1 MTRPY
6 NNQVWLSYLEKN
18 AGFNLNRSLGNDCIP
33 KFLITQKLFIMKK
46 IIPVVM
52 LSGIVASSACG
63 NKTANNDTQQD
74 SVQAADTTATDTTVT
89 AEPAET
95 AQEATDAPAAK
106 SIEAGGTTIT
116 VGAPLAETLKKAKG
130 ARFEYNADFGVAVV
144 VGNVMIR
151 IPDEDITKEGQDFVN
166 AIPSDMDPDIAFKVS
181 FIKPS
186 AKIKDFE
193 KI

>member
-1 MTRPY
+1 
-6 NNQVWLSYLEKN
+6 
-18 AGFNLNRSLGNDCIP
+18 
-33 KFLITQKLFIMKK
+33 MKR
-46 IIPVVM
+46 IIPVAM
-52 LSGIVASSACG
+52 LSAIVAFSACG
-63 NKTANNDTQQD
+63 NKTANNETQQD
-74 SVQAADTTATDTTVT
+74 TVQTADTTTTDTIAT
-89 AEPAET
+89 AEPE
-95 AQEATDAPAAK
+95 EAAPEAKDAPAAK

-130 ARFEYNADFGVAVV
+130 ARFEYNADFGVDVV

>member
-1 MTRPY
+1 
-6 NNQVWLSYLEKN
+6 
-18 AGFNLNRSLGNDCIP
+18 
-33 KFLITQKLFIMKK
+33 MKR
-46 IIPVVM
+46 IIPVAM
-52 LSGIVASSACG
+52 LSAIVAFSACG
-63 NKTANNDTQQD
+63 NKTANKETQQD
-74 SVQAADTTATDTTVT
+74 TVQTADTTTTDTIAT
-89 AEPAET
+89 AEPE
-95 AQEATDAPAAK
+95 EAAPEAKDAPAAK
-106 SIEAGGTTIT
+106 SIKAGGTTIT

-130 ARFEYNADFGVAVV
+130 ARFEYNADFGVDVV

-166 AIPSDMDPDIAFKVS
+166 AIPSDMNPDIAFKVS

>member
-1 MTRPY
+1 
-6 NNQVWLSYLEKN
+6 
-18 AGFNLNRSLGNDCIP
+18 
-33 KFLITQKLFIMKK
+33 MKR

-52 LSGIVASSACG
+52 LSGIVAFSACG
-63 NKTANNDTQQD
+63 NKTANNETQQG
-74 SVQAADTTATDTTVT
+74 SVQAADTTNADTIVT
-89 AEPAET
+89 AETE
-95 AQEATDAPAAK
+95 EAAPEVKDTSAAK

-130 ARFEYNADFGVAVV
+130 ARFEYNADFGVDVV

-166 AIPSDMDPDIAFKVS
+166 AIPSDMDPDISLKVS
-181 FIKPS
+181 FIKPL

>member
-1 MTRPY
+1 M
-6 NNQVWLSYLEKN
+6 
-18 AGFNLNRSLGNDCIP
+18 
-33 KFLITQKLFIMKK
+33 FIMKR
-46 IIPVVM
+46 IIPVAM
-52 LSGIVASSACG
+52 LSAIVAFSACG
-63 NKTANNDTQQD
+63 NKTANNETQQD
-74 SVQAADTTATDTTVT
+74 TVQAADTTTTDTIAT
-89 AEPAET
+89 AEPE
-95 AQEATDAPAAK
+95 EAAPEAKDAPAAK

-130 ARFEYNADFGVAVV
+130 ARYEYNADFGVDVV

>member
-1 MTRPY
+1 
-6 NNQVWLSYLEKN
+6 
-18 AGFNLNRSLGNDCIP
+18 
-33 KFLITQKLFIMKK
+33 MKR
-46 IIPVVM
+46 IIPVAM
-52 LSGIVASSACG
+52 LSAIVAFSACR
-63 NKTANNDTQQD
+63 NKTTNNETQQD
-74 SVQAADTTATDTTVT
+74 TVQTADTTTTDTIAT
-89 AEPAET
+89 AEPE
-95 AQEATDAPAAK
+95 EAAPEAKDAPAAK

-130 ARFEYNADFGVAVV
+130 ARYEYNADFGVDVV

-151 IPDEDITKEGQDFVN
+151 IPDENITKEGQDFVN

>member
-1 MTRPY
+1 
-6 NNQVWLSYLEKN
+6 
-18 AGFNLNRSLGNDCIP
+18 
-33 KFLITQKLFIMKK
+33 MKR

-52 LSGIVASSACG
+52 LSGIVAFSACG
-63 NKTANNDTQQD
+63 NKTANNETQQD
-74 SVQAADTTATDTTVT
+74 TVQAADTTNADTIVT
-89 AEPAET
+89 AEPE
-95 AQEATDAPAAK
+95 EAAPEVKDAPTAK

-116 VGAPLAETLKKAKG
+116 VGAPLAETLKKVKG
-130 ARFEYNADFGVAVV
+130 ARFEYNADFGVDVV

>member
-1 MTRPY
+1 
-6 NNQVWLSYLEKN
+6 
-18 AGFNLNRSLGNDCIP
+18 
-33 KFLITQKLFIMKK
+33 
-46 IIPVVM
+46 M
-52 LSGIVASSACG
+52 LSGIVAFSACG
-63 NKTANNDTQQD
+63 NKTANNETQQD
-74 SVQAADTTATDTTVT
+74 TVQAADTTNADTIVT
-89 AEPAET
+89 AEPE
-95 AQEATDAPAAK
+95 EAAPEVKDAPTAK

-130 ARFEYNADFGVAVV
+130 ARFEYNADFGVDVV

-186 AKIKDFE
+186 AKIKDIE

>member
-1 MTRPY
+1 
-6 NNQVWLSYLEKN
+6 
-18 AGFNLNRSLGNDCIP
+18 
-33 KFLITQKLFIMKK
+33 MKR

-52 LSGIVASSACG
+52 LSGIVAFSACG
-63 NKTANNDTQQD
+63 NKTANNETQQD
-74 SVQAADTTATDTTVT
+74 TVQAADTTNADTIVT
-89 AEPAET
+89 AEPE
-95 AQEATDAPAAK
+95 EAAPEVKDAPAAK

-130 ARFEYNADFGVAVV
+130 ARFEYNADFGVDVV

-166 AIPSDMDPDIAFKVS
+166 AIPSDMDLDIAFKIS

>member
-1 MTRPY
+1 
-6 NNQVWLSYLEKN
+6 
-18 AGFNLNRSLGNDCIP
+18 
-33 KFLITQKLFIMKK
+33 MKR
-46 IIPVVM
+46 IIPVAM
-52 LSGIVASSACG
+52 LSAIVAFSACG
-63 NKTANNDTQQD
+63 NKTANNETQQD
-74 SVQAADTTATDTTVT
+74 TVQAADTTTTDTIAT
-89 AEPAET
+89 AEPE
-95 AQEATDAPAAK
+95 EAAPEAKDAPAAK

-116 VGAPLAETLKKAKG
+116 VGAPLDETLKKAKG
-130 ARFEYNADFGVAVV
+130 ARYEYNADFGVDVV

>member
-1 MTRPY
+1 
-6 NNQVWLSYLEKN
+6 
-18 AGFNLNRSLGNDCIP
+18 
-33 KFLITQKLFIMKK
+33 MKR

-52 LSGIVASSACG
+52 LSGIVAFSACG
-63 NKTANNDTQQD
+63 NKTANNETQQD
-74 SVQAADTTATDTTVT
+74 TVQAADTTNADTIVT
-89 AEPAET
+89 AEPE
-95 AQEATDAPAAK
+95 EAAPEVKGAPTAK

-130 ARFEYNADFGVAVV
+130 ARFEYNADFGVDVV

-166 AIPSDMDPDIAFKVS
+166 AIPSDMNPDIAFKVS

>member
-1 MTRPY
+1 
-6 NNQVWLSYLEKN
+6 
-18 AGFNLNRSLGNDCIP
+18 
-33 KFLITQKLFIMKK
+33 MKR
-46 IIPVVM
+46 IIPVAM
-52 LSGIVASSACG
+52 LSAIVAFSACE
-63 NKTANNDTQQD
+63 NKTANNETQQD
-74 SVQAADTTATDTTVT
+74 TVQAADTTTTDTIVA
-89 AEPAET
+89 AEPE
-95 AQEATDAPAAK
+95 EAAPEAKDAPAAK

-130 ARFEYNADFGVAVV
+130 ARYEYNADFGVDVV

-166 AIPSDMDPDIAFKVS
+166 AIPSDMDPNIAFKVS

>member
-1 MTRPY
+1 
-6 NNQVWLSYLEKN
+6 
-18 AGFNLNRSLGNDCIP
+18 
-33 KFLITQKLFIMKK
+33 MKR

-52 LSGIVASSACG
+52 LSGIVAFSACG
-63 NKTANNDTQQD
+63 NKTASNETQQD
-74 SVQAADTTATDTTVT
+74 TVQAADTTNADTIVT
-89 AEPAET
+89 AETEET
-95 AQEATDAPAAK
+95 APEVKDAPAAK

-130 ARFEYNADFGVAVV
+130 ARFEYNADFGVDVV

-166 AIPSDMDPDIAFKVS
+166 AIPSDIDPDIAFKVS

-186 AKIKDFE
+186 AKIKGFE

>member
-1 MTRPY
+1 
-6 NNQVWLSYLEKN
+6 
-18 AGFNLNRSLGNDCIP
+18 
-33 KFLITQKLFIMKK
+33 MKR
-46 IIPVVM
+46 IIPVAM
-52 LSGIVASSACG
+52 LSAIVAFSACG
-63 NKTANNDTQQD
+63 NKTANNETQQD
-74 SVQAADTTATDTTVT
+74 TVQAADTTTTDTIAT
-89 AEPAET
+89 AEPE
-95 AQEATDAPAAK
+95 EAAPEAKDAPAAK
-106 SIEAGGTTIT
+106 SIEAGGTTLT

-130 ARFEYNADFGVAVV
+130 ARFEYNADFGVDVV

>member
-1 MTRPY
+1 
-6 NNQVWLSYLEKN
+6 
-18 AGFNLNRSLGNDCIP
+18 
-33 KFLITQKLFIMKK
+33 
-46 IIPVVM
+46 M
-52 LSGIVASSACG
+52 LSGIVAFSACG
-63 NKTANNDTQQD
+63 NKTANNKTQQD
-74 SVQAADTTATDTTVT
+74 TVQAANTTNADTIVT
-89 AEPAET
+89 AEPEKA
-95 AQEATDAPAAK
+95 APEVKDSPAVK

-130 ARFEYNADFGVAVV
+130 ARFEYNADFGVDVV

>member
-1 MTRPY
+1 
-6 NNQVWLSYLEKN
+6 
-18 AGFNLNRSLGNDCIP
+18 
-33 KFLITQKLFIMKK
+33 MKR
-46 IIPVVM
+46 IIHVAM
-52 LSGIVASSACG
+52 LAAIVAFSACG
-63 NKTANNDTQQD
+63 NKTANKETQQD
-74 SVQAADTTATDTTVT
+74 TVQTADTTTTDTIAT
-89 AEPAET
+89 AEPE
-95 AQEATDAPAAK
+95 EAAPEAKDAPAAK

-130 ARFEYNADFGVAVV
+130 ARYEYNADFGVDVV

-166 AIPSDMDPDIAFKVS
+166 AISSDMDPDIALKVS

>member
-1 MTRPY
+1 
-6 NNQVWLSYLEKN
+6 
-18 AGFNLNRSLGNDCIP
+18 
-33 KFLITQKLFIMKK
+33 MKR
-46 IIPVVM
+46 IIPVAM
-52 LSGIVASSACG
+52 LSAIVAFSACG
-63 NKTANNDTQQD
+63 NKTTNNETQQD
-74 SVQAADTTATDTTVT
+74 TVQAADTTTTDTIAT
-89 AEPAET
+89 AEPE
-95 AQEATDAPAAK
+95 EAAPEAKDAPAAK

-116 VGAPLAETLKKAKG
+116 MGAPLAETLKKAKG
-130 ARFEYNADFGVAVV
+130 ARFEYNADFGVDVV

>member
-1 MTRPY
+1 
-6 NNQVWLSYLEKN
+6 
-18 AGFNLNRSLGNDCIP
+18 
-33 KFLITQKLFIMKK
+33 MKR
-46 IIPVVM
+46 IIPVAM
-52 LSGIVASSACG
+52 LSAIVAFSACG
-63 NKTANNDTQQD
+63 NKTANNETQQD
-74 SVQAADTTATDTTVT
+74 TVQAADTTNADTIVT
-89 AEPAET
+89 AEPE
-95 AQEATDAPAAK
+95 EAAPEVKGAPTAK

-130 ARFEYNADFGVAVV
+130 ARFEYNADFGVDVV

>member
-1 MTRPY
+1 
-6 NNQVWLSYLEKN
+6 
-18 AGFNLNRSLGNDCIP
+18 
-33 KFLITQKLFIMKK
+33 MKR
-46 IIPVVM
+46 IIPVAM
-52 LSGIVASSACG
+52 LSAIVAFSACG
-63 NKTANNDTQQD
+63 NKTANNETQQD
-74 SVQAADTTATDTTVT
+74 TVQTADTTTTDTIAT
-89 AEPAET
+89 AEPE
-95 AQEATDAPAAK
+95 EAAPEAKDAPAAK

-130 ARFEYNADFGVAVV
+130 ARFEYNADFGVDVV

-166 AIPSDMDPDIAFKVS
+166 AIPSDMDPDIAFKIS

>member
-1 MTRPY
+1 
-6 NNQVWLSYLEKN
+6 
-18 AGFNLNRSLGNDCIP
+18 
-33 KFLITQKLFIMKK
+33 MKR
-46 IIPVVM
+46 IIPVAM
-52 LSGIVASSACG
+52 LSAIVAFSACG
-63 NKTANNDTQQD
+63 NKTANNETQQD
-74 SVQAADTTATDTTVT
+74 TVQAADTTTTDTIATV
-89 AEPAET
+89 EPE
-95 AQEATDAPAAK
+95 EAAPEAKDAPAAK

-130 ARFEYNADFGVAVV
+130 ARYEYNADFGVDVV

>member
-1 MTRPY
+1 
-6 NNQVWLSYLEKN
+6 
-18 AGFNLNRSLGNDCIP
+18 
-33 KFLITQKLFIMKK
+33 MKR

-52 LSGIVASSACG
+52 LSGIVAFSACG
-63 NKTANNDTQQD
+63 NKTANNETQQD
-74 SVQAADTTATDTTVT
+74 TVQAADTTNADTIVT
-89 AEPAET
+89 AEPE
-95 AQEATDAPAAK
+95 EAAPEVKDAPTAK

-116 VGAPLAETLKKAKG
+116 VGAPLSETLKKAKG
-130 ARFEYNADFGVAVV
+130 ARFEYNADFGVDVV

>member
-1 MTRPY
+1 
-6 NNQVWLSYLEKN
+6 
-18 AGFNLNRSLGNDCIP
+18 
-33 KFLITQKLFIMKK
+33 MKR

-52 LSGIVASSACG
+52 LSGIVAFSACG
-63 NKTANNDTQQD
+63 NKTANNETQQD
-74 SVQAADTTATDTTVT
+74 TVQAADTTNNDTIVT
-89 AEPAET
+89 AEPE
-95 AQEATDAPAAK
+95 EAAPEVKDAPAAK

-130 ARFEYNADFGVAVV
+130 ARFEYNADFGVDVV

>member
-1 MTRPY
+1 
-6 NNQVWLSYLEKN
+6 
-18 AGFNLNRSLGNDCIP
+18 
-33 KFLITQKLFIMKK
+33 MKR
-46 IIPVVM
+46 IIHVAM
-52 LSGIVASSACG
+52 LSAIVAFSACG
-63 NKTANNDTQQD
+63 NKTANKETQQD
-74 SVQAADTTATDTTVT
+74 TVQAADTTTTDTIAT
-89 AEPAET
+89 AEPE
-95 AQEATDAPAAK
+95 EAAPEAKEAPAAK

-130 ARFEYNADFGVAVV
+130 ARFEYNADFGVDVV

-166 AIPSDMDPDIAFKVS
+166 AIPSDMDSDIAFKVS

-186 AKIKDFE
+186 AKRKDFE

>member
-1 MTRPY
+1 
-6 NNQVWLSYLEKN
+6 
-18 AGFNLNRSLGNDCIP
+18 
-33 KFLITQKLFIMKK
+33 MKR

-52 LSGIVASSACG
+52 LSGIVAFSACG
-63 NKTANNDTQQD
+63 NKTANNETLQD
-74 SVQAADTTATDTTVT
+74 SVQAADTTNADTIVT
-89 AEPAET
+89 AEPE
-95 AQEATDAPAAK
+95 EAAPEVKDAPAAK

-130 ARFEYNADFGVAVV
+130 ARYEYNADFGVDVV

-166 AIPSDMDPDIAFKVS
+166 AIPSDMDPDITFKVS

>member
-1 MTRPY
+1 
-6 NNQVWLSYLEKN
+6 
-18 AGFNLNRSLGNDCIP
+18 
-33 KFLITQKLFIMKK
+33 MKR
-46 IIPVVM
+46 IIPVAM
-52 LSGIVASSACG
+52 LSAIVAFSACG
-63 NKTANNDTQQD
+63 NKTANKETQQD
-74 SVQAADTTATDTTVT
+74 TVQTADTTTTDTIAT
-89 AEPAET
+89 AEPE
-95 AQEATDAPAAK
+95 EAAPEAKDAPAAK

-116 VGAPLAETLKKAKG
+116 VGAPLAATLKKAKG
-130 ARFEYNADFGVAVV
+130 ARYEYNADFGVDVV

>member
-1 MTRPY
+1 
-6 NNQVWLSYLEKN
+6 
-18 AGFNLNRSLGNDCIP
+18 
-33 KFLITQKLFIMKK
+33 
-46 IIPVVM
+46 M
-52 LSGIVASSACG
+52 LSAIVAFSACG
-63 NKTANNDTQQD
+63 NKTTNNETQQD
-74 SVQAADTTATDTTVT
+74 TVQTADTTTTDTIAT
-89 AEPAET
+89 AEPE
-95 AQEATDAPAAK
+95 EAAPEAKDAPAAK

-130 ARFEYNADFGVAVV
+130 ARYEYNADFGVDVV

>member
-1 MTRPY
+1 
-6 NNQVWLSYLEKN
+6 
-18 AGFNLNRSLGNDCIP
+18 
-33 KFLITQKLFIMKK
+33 MKR
-46 IIPVVM
+46 IIPVVI
-52 LSGIVASSACG
+52 LSGIVTFSACG
-63 NKTANNDTQQD
+63 NKTANNETQQD
-74 SVQAADTTATDTTVT
+74 TVQAADTTNADTIVT
-89 AEPAET
+89 AEPE
-95 AQEATDAPAAK
+95 EAAPEVKDAPAAK

-130 ARFEYNADFGVAVV
+130 ARFEYNADFGVDVV

>member
-1 MTRPY
+1 
-6 NNQVWLSYLEKN
+6 
-18 AGFNLNRSLGNDCIP
+18 
-33 KFLITQKLFIMKK
+33 MKR

-52 LSGIVASSACG
+52 LSAIVAFSACG
-63 NKTANNDTQQD
+63 NKTANNETQQNT
-74 SVQAADTTATDTTVT
+74 VQAADTTNADTIVT
-89 AEPAET
+89 AEPE
-95 AQEATDAPAAK
+95 EAAPEVKDAPTAK

-130 ARFEYNADFGVAVV
+130 ARFEYNADFGVDVV

>member
-1 MTRPY
+1 
-6 NNQVWLSYLEKN
+6 
-18 AGFNLNRSLGNDCIP
+18 
-33 KFLITQKLFIMKK
+33 
-46 IIPVVM
+46 M
-52 LSGIVASSACG
+52 LSGIVAFSACG
-63 NKTANNDTQQD
+63 NKTANNETQQD
-74 SVQAADTTATDTTVT
+74 TVLAADTTNADTIAT
-89 AEPAET
+89 AEPE
-95 AQEATDAPAAK
+95 EAAPEAKDAPAAK

-130 ARFEYNADFGVAVV
+130 ARYEYNADFGVDVV

>member
-1 MTRPY
+1 
-6 NNQVWLSYLEKN
+6 
-18 AGFNLNRSLGNDCIP
+18 
-33 KFLITQKLFIMKK
+33 
-46 IIPVVM
+46 M
-52 LSGIVASSACG
+52 LSAIVAFSACG
-63 NKTANNDTQQD
+63 NKTANNETQQD
-74 SVQAADTTATDTTVT
+74 TVQATDTTTTDTIAT
-89 AEPAET
+89 AEPE
-95 AQEATDAPAAK
+95 EAAPEAKDAPAAK

-130 ARFEYNADFGVAVV
+130 ARYEYNADFGVDVV